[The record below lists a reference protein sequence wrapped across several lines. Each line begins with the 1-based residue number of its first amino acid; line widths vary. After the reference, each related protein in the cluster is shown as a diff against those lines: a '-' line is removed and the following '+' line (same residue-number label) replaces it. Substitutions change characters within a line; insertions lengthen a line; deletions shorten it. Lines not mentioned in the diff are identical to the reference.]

1 MTQFMKHILSLCA
14 TLALAVSCGLQNGN
28 YTIQLL
34 TTNDVHGAWFDS
46 TYVGGKVKNSLYAVK
61 YYVDSVRNAAGED
74 NVVLVDAG
82 DCLQGDNAPYY
93 YNYVDTTTEHLY
105 AKLAKYM
112 QYDAITVGNHDIE
125 TGHHV
130 YDRVA
135 SDLNE
140 EGIPFLAAN
149 AIRTDNSKP
158 YFQEYTCVEKDGLK
172 VCIIGFTNPN
182 MKEWLDESL
191 FSGMEFKSLIP
202 FVQNEVD
209 KIVKKE
215 KPQVVIVSV
224 HSGTGDGDGSILE
237 SQGLDLFKSLKGVDF
252 VVCSHDHRPFVK
264 NGDGICLINSGSHS
278 RFVGHGTISLKVKH
292 HRIVSKELKSDLI
305 KVNPNKVDT
314 VMRNKFHKY
323 YEAVKSFTMTKVGML
338 SSDLDTKDAYAGMN
352 EYMNLIHTISLSCKP
367 AQISFAAPLTYNGH
381 VDAGTLIYN
390 DLFTIYP
397 FENQLY
403 VVKMTGKEIKNYLE
417 YSYDQWIQ
425 TATSKNDH
433 VLKIEKGSDTRFNQ
447 DNWHFVNRSYNFDSA
462 AGINYTV
469 DVTKPFG
476 ERITISSMA
485 DGTAFDLASTYNVA
499 MTSYRASGGGDLL
512 QKGAGVNTDKIQERV
527 VARYPEIR
535 NLLFDYLK
543 EKHDIDPVVIGDT
556 KIIGDW
562 EFVPVD
568 IAQPAIKADM
578 SLLFKN

>member
-1 MTQFMKHILSLCA
+1 
-14 TLALAVSCGLQNGN
+14 
-28 YTIQLL
+28 
-34 TTNDVHGAWFDS
+34 
-46 TYVGGKVKNSLYAVK
+46 
-61 YYVDSVRNAAGED
+61 
-74 NVVLVDAG
+74 
-82 DCLQGDNAPYY
+82 
-93 YNYVDTTTEHLY
+93 
-105 AKLAKYM
+105 
-112 QYDAITVGNHDIE
+112 
-125 TGHHV
+125 
-130 YDRVA
+130 
-135 SDLNE
+135 
-140 EGIPFLAAN
+140 
-149 AIRTDNSKP
+149 
-158 YFQEYTCVEKDGLK
+158 
-172 VCIIGFTNPN
+172 
-182 MKEWLDESL
+182 
-191 FSGMEFKSLIP
+191 
-202 FVQNEVD
+202 
-209 KIVKKE
+209 
-215 KPQVVIVSV
+215 
-224 HSGTGDGDGSILE
+224 
-237 SQGLDLFKSLKGVDF
+237 
-252 VVCSHDHRPFVK
+252 
-264 NGDGICLINSGSHS
+264 
-278 RFVGHGTISLKVKH
+278 
-292 HRIVSKELKSDLI
+292 
-305 KVNPNKVDT
+305 
-314 VMRNKFHKY
+314 
-323 YEAVKSFTMTKVGML
+323 ML